1 MNYAKIK
8 KDSVGNW
15 LGISVSL
22 YCSGCPFHCKG
33 CFQSETWNPK
43 YGEEFTDEVKEEI
56 FKELEKPY
64 YDNLVLLGGEPLAK
78 YNVETMTEVA
88 REFKNR
94 FTMATNSTKR
104 RLITSFHN
112 LTPEQQAEVK
122 ALYPLGFGEVMMRYD
137 KPDGTFFYT
146 VPYETED
153 TFYMVKIDVKVDD
166 GADDV
171 DEGYYDDDLK
181 GADELADASE
191 ELSDDEY

>member
-8 KDSVGNW
+8 KDSIGNW

-94 FTMATNSTKR
+94 FPDKE
-104 RLITSFHN
+104 LILFSGYLF
-112 LTPEQQAEVK
+112 EKVK
-122 ALYPLGFGEVMMRYD
+122 E
-137 KPDGTFFYT
+137 
-146 VPYETED
+146 YEIMQ
-153 TFYMVKIDVKVDD
+153 YIDVMIDGQYVQELYSPLLFFKGSSNQRTILVQQSLKQGKV
-166 GADDV
+166 V
-171 DEGYYDDDLK
+171 LYCE
-181 GADELADASE
+181 
-191 ELSDDEY
+191 

>member
-43 YGEEFTDEVKEEI
+43 YGEEFTGEIKEEI

-94 FTMATNSTKR
+94 FPDKE
-104 RLITSFHN
+104 LILFSGYLF
-112 LTPEQQAEVK
+112 EKVK
-122 ALYPLGFGEVMMRYD
+122 E
-137 KPDGTFFYT
+137 
-146 VPYETED
+146 YEIMQ
-153 TFYMVKIDVKVDD
+153 YIDVMIDGKYVQELYSPLLFFKGSSNQRTILVQESLKQEKV
-166 GADDV
+166 V
-171 DEGYYDDDLK
+171 LYCE
-181 GADELADASE
+181 
-191 ELSDDEY
+191 

>member
-43 YGEEFTDEVKEEI
+43 YGEEFTGEIKEEI

-94 FTMATNSTKR
+94 FPDKE
-104 RLITSFHN
+104 LILFSGYLF
-112 LTPEQQAEVK
+112 EKVK
-122 ALYPLGFGEVMMRYD
+122 E
-137 KPDGTFFYT
+137 
-146 VPYETED
+146 YEIMQ
-153 TFYMVKIDVKVDD
+153 YIDVMIDGQYVQELYSPLLFFKGSSNQRTILVQESLKQEKV
-166 GADDV
+166 V
-171 DEGYYDDDLK
+171 LYCE
-181 GADELADASE
+181 
-191 ELSDDEY
+191 

>member
-8 KDSVGNW
+8 KNSIGNW

-64 YDNLVLLGGEPLAK
+64 YDNLVLLGGEPLEK

-88 REFKNR
+88 REFKNG
-94 FTMATNSTKR
+94 FAEICTEN
-104 RLITSFHN
+104 
-112 LTPEQQAEVK
+112 EQGDREHGVV
-122 ALYPLGFGEVMMRYD
+122 L
-137 KPDGTFFYT
+137 PDGTVYMDKD
-146 VPYETED
+146 YE
-153 TFYMVKIDVKVDD
+153 
-166 GADDV
+166 
-171 DEGYYDDDLK
+171 
-181 GADELADASE
+181 
-191 ELSDDEY
+191 